1 MAKKSIGVVGCGA
14 IGQAIVRAVDGG
26 LLDMEV
32 AGVNSRTEATAKE
45 FLSSLKTPPPYLS
58 RGELIEAADM
68 IVEAAGGHVVPELA
82 EATFDAGKELMLIS
96 VGALVAHPEIMERS
110 RATGCRLLMPSG
122 AIIGLDGIKSAAFGE
137 IDRVL
142 MTSRKG
148 PAALDGAPHV
158 VQSGIDLWALT
169 EELEIFSGTAREA
182 CVGFPANL
190 NVSAAVS
197 FAGIGPD
204 RTEIKMVAVPGL
216 VRNIHDIEVEGEFGM
231 MRLYIE
237 NNPSENPKTGKL
249 TAMSIIR
256 TLQQSI
262 DPVHIGT

>member
-96 VGALVAHPEIMERS
+96 VGALVAHRPLR
-110 RATGCRLLMPSG
+110 
-122 AIIGLDGIKSAAFGE
+122 
-137 IDRVL
+137 
-142 MTSRKG
+142 
-148 PAALDGAPHV
+148 
-158 VQSGIDLWALT
+158 Q
-169 EELEIFSGTAREA
+169 
-182 CVGFPANL
+182 
-190 NVSAAVS
+190 
-197 FAGIGPD
+197 
-204 RTEIKMVAVPGL
+204 
-216 VRNIHDIEVEGEFGM
+216 
-231 MRLYIE
+231 Y
-237 NNPSENPKTGKL
+237 
-249 TAMSIIR
+249 
-256 TLQQSI
+256 
-262 DPVHIGT
+262 